1 MLNYQKKLADA
12 ARCQFSRPVTGFL
25 LDVRPRE
32 EGVRGAIFNDA
43 LKRYEDGDSVTIAE
57 IKEMCHEHGYRLFL
71 TEDGGCYV
79 AVSLMMFLEESFNGV
94 PQTVILRA
102 S

>member
-12 ARCQFSRPVTGFL
+12 DRCQFSRPVTGFL
-25 LDVRPRE
+25 LDVRPKE
-32 EGVRGAIFNDA
+32 EGVRGAIFSDA
-43 LKRYEDGDSVTIAE
+43 LKRFEDGDSVTITE
-57 IKEMCHEHGYRLFL
+57 IKETCHEHGYSLFL
-71 TEDGGCYV
+71 TADGCCYV
-79 AVSLMMFLEESFNGV
+79 AVSHLMFLEESFNGV